1 MKLYILRH
9 GTTEWNNRHLIQG
22 QTDIP
27 LDDFGRLMAK
37 ATGEGLRKKGIT
49 FDKVYSSPLKRSVET
64 ARIVLGQQGD
74 ITDDDYNRDR
84 IIYSQKENIT
94 DEDRQSI
101 AEDSPQ
107 IEIITDDRL
116 KELSFGFMDG
126 GKVEEMTADDN
137 SPFRFFK
144 TAPDKYEEAVLSWRR
159 DNLPSVIQ
167 NNSESP
173 ELLSE
178 LCERAKE
185 FLTTVIEP
193 MVFEN
198 YSETEGNLD
207 EYLNQEV
214 NQNLKRDLNRNLN
227 QDMNQALNQ
236 DTSVL
241 ISVHGALSKA
251 LLMHIRGERNLAEF
265 WGEGLLPNCGIAIVT
280 LQIKNGKPDY
290 HIDNPAAVF
299 YDESI
304 KAKAPKLL

>member
-64 ARIVLGQQGD
+64 ATIVLGQQGD

-126 GKVEEMTADDN
+126 GKVEDMTADEN
-137 SPFRFFK
+137 LPFRFFK
-144 TAPDKYEEAVLSWRR
+144 SAPDKYEEAIRNWRR
-159 DNLPSVIQ
+159 DNPSYIIS
-167 NNSESP
+167 NNYAESP

-178 LCERAKE
+178 LCSRAKD

-193 MVFEN
+193 MALKSI
-198 YSETEGNLD
+198 SEKD
-207 EYLNQEV
+207 EVLNQDSGQEI
-214 NQNLKRDLNRNLN
+214 NQDLD

-236 DTSVL
+236 DASVL